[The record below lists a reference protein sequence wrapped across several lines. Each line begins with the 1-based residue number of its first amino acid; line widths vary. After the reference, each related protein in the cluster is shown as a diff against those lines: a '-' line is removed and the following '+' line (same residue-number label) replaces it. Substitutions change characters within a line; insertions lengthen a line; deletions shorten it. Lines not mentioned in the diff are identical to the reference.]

1 MSTANERRQFE
12 PPRILTESELNTI
25 RGKAL
30 VGHATPSELMAAFSH
45 FDLVLDELRKLRG
58 CFPDKIYIFGAY
70 GDQWSADERD
80 QDIEYDE
87 VDLKALLGD

>member
-1 MSTANERRQFE
+1 MPFE
-12 PPRILTESELNTI
+12 MPRMLTESELNTI

-30 VGHATPSELMAAFSH
+30 CGHATPSELMSAFGH
-45 FDLVLDELRKLRG
+45 FDLLLTELQKLRS
-58 CFPDKIYIFGAY
+58 CLPDKIFIFGAY
-70 GDQWSADERD
+70 GDQWSADEPD